1 MQEMHERQRGPPAMG
16 SEAGGGR
23 MKREGKL
30 QPNCDDAPETS
41 MSTERPQSIDQYR
54 VITKKQLLKIVPYTA
69 QHILRLEGA
78 GKFPK
83 RLQLGANRVGWLQTE
98 IEAWLKARIAE
109 RDAKACAS
117 SPPELVGGTR
127 S

>member
-1 MQEMHERQRGPPAMG
+1 
-16 SEAGGGR
+16 
-23 MKREGKL
+23 
-30 QPNCDDAPETS
+30 
-41 MSTERPQSIDQYR
+41 MSTHGPQSIDQYR
-54 VITKKQLLKIVPYTA
+54 VITKKELLKIVPYTA

-83 RLQLGANRVGWLQTE
+83 RLHLGANRVVWLQTE

-109 RDAKACAS
+109 RDAKTSAS
-117 SPPELVGGTR
+117 PPPELVGGTR